1 MPSRCCRHTLAIGLL
16 ASGLLVSAVQA
27 AESHTIHLRSGAT
40 VEGDVLRRGPDRVI
54 VDLGFT
60 VLSIPTDEIDQITQ
74 SVAVGESEPGGT
86 RQEGLYRTAPG
97 QPEWT
102 VKENLVRCSE
112 AIVEIRTPT
121 GLGSGFVIS
130 PQGHVVTNDHVIA
143 GEHKLSV
150 TVFRNGEDGL
160 EKVLLHDI
168 EIVAT
173 DPHGDLALLRIR
185 DAADLSF
192 VSVPLGDSDRIRQG
206 QTVFAVGSPLGFER
220 SVSQGIVSLR
230 NRPIAGR
237 LLIQST
243 AQLNPGNSGGPLL
256 DLRGQVV
263 GINNLKIV
271 AAGVEGLSFSIPVN
285 ALKHFLKNLD
295 AFVFD
300 PRNPN
305 AGFRYMDPPRPA
317 PPPEPDPEGE

>member
-1 MPSRCCRHTLAIGLL
+1 MPSRPSRHLLALGLL
-16 ASGLLVSAVQA
+16 TGTLLAAPAPA
-27 AESHTIHLRSGAT
+27 AESQIIHLRSGAT

-60 VLSIPTDEIDQITQ
+60 VLSIPADEIDQITE
-74 SVAVGESEPGGT
+74 SGAVGATEPGAGV
-86 RQEGLYRTAPG
+86 QEGLYRTAPD

-121 GLGSGFVIS
+121 GLGSGFIIS
-130 PQGHVVTNDHVIA
+130 PQGHVVTNDHVIT
-143 GEHKLSV
+143 GEHKLTV
-150 TVFRNGEDGL
+150 TVYRQGEDGL
-160 EKVLLHDI
+160 DKIQRHDI

-173 DPHGDLALLRIR
+173 DPHGDLALLKIR
-185 DAADLSF
+185 GAADESF
-192 VSVPLGDSDRIRQG
+192 PSLPLGDSDAIRQG
-206 QTVFAVGSPLGFER
+206 TIVFAVGSPLGFER

-230 NRPIAGR
+230 NRAVSGR
-237 LLIQST
+237 LLVQST

-263 GINNLKIV
+263 GVNNLKIA

-295 AFVFD
+295 AFAFD
-300 PRNPN
+300 PRHPN
-305 AGFRYMDPPRPA
+305 AGFRYMQPPRA
-317 PPPEPDPEGE
+317 GSLPERDQDGD